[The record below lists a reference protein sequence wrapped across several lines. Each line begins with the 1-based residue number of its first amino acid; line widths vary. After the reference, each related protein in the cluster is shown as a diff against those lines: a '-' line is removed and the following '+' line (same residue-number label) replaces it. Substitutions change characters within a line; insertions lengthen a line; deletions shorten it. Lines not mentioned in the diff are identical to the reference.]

1 MGKRGSTR
9 RRYVLGH
16 FRKSRKGREKEL
28 RQRRDVLI
36 AKCSCEEC
44 RSITGAKSSIEEI
57 CDKYE
62 AVLRMLT
69 EHDKDKVADER
80 NDQGSSESI

>member
-1 MGKRGSTR
+1 MGKRGSTC

-16 FRKSRKGREKEL
+16 FRKSRKGRQKEL
-28 RQRRDVLI
+28 RQRRDVII

-44 RSITGAKSSIEEI
+44 GSIKTAKSSIDEI

-69 EHDKDKVADER
+69 EHDLKETAHEKD
-80 NDQGSSESI
+80 